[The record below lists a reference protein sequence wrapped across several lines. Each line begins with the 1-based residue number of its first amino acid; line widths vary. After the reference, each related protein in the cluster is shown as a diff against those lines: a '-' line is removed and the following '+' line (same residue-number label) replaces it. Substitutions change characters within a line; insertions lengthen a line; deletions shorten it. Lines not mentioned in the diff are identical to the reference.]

1 MAIQAGQT
9 HVVDDTTTVID
20 TVLTQEAGRLNGDIH
35 RRTVHITPWMDL
47 IKQTAFPEG
56 MGYTL
61 GTIIYDRALPTT
73 SANGSTLGVSWQDI
87 AGAHPAASTVTDT
100 SSLDQLIAGAQDTM
114 NVGSKSFIQFA
125 RMLKQYSL
133 KRAVIESPRI
143 NVEDL
148 RFAAYR
154 DEQLSAVVDAMTES
168 TRYTWEERNRDEY
181 DRLVGNVV
189 LCKSAGT
196 AITAGAS
203 EVKQSFAATGAAAST
218 TKIGD
223 VDSNND
229 DTCDINA
236 NISNKIMDMIYYRLV
251 RNGAGLNAYGREN
264 ARPVFA
270 AVMSS
275 EASNTLMLEAGIR
288 DDYRY
293 NNAKVSELIAPL
305 GVERSHKG
313 FYHLI
318 DDLAPRY
325 SFNATTDALERVYP
339 YAASSGVITPN
350 ASYETASFEAIYI
363 LHQDVMQIQVP
374 NPMSGSK
381 GLSFDPLTYRGK
393 YTWKNIMNEVT
404 NPDGTIGYFRGVL
417 ASASKPI
424 KTEFGYV
431 IIIKRDTS
439 TIAA

>member
-1 MAIQAGQT
+1 MAVQAGQT
-9 HVVDDTTTVID
+9 HVVDNSTTVID
-20 TVLTQEAGRLNGDIH
+20 TILTQEAGRLNGDIH

-73 SANGSTLGVSWQDI
+73 AANGSTLGVSWQDI
-87 AGAHPAASTVTDT
+87 GGAHPASSTVGDT

-114 NVGSKSFIQFA
+114 NVPTKSFIQFA

-181 DRLVGNVV
+181 DRLCGNYV
-189 LCKSAGT
+189 LCKTAGT
-196 AITAGAS
+196 AITSGAS
-203 EVKQSFAATGAAAST
+203 EVKQSFAAPAAAAST

-236 NISNKIMDMIYYRLV
+236 NISNKVMDMIYYRLV

-275 EASNTLMLEAGIR
+275 EASNTLILEAGIR

-313 FYHLI
+313 FYHLV

-325 SFNATTDALERVYP
+325 TFNATTDALERVYP
-339 YAASSGVITPN
+339 YTASSGIVTPN
-350 ASYETASFEAIYI
+350 SAYETASFEAIYI

-374 NPMSGSK
+374 NPISGAK
-381 GLSFDPLTYRGK
+381 GLAFDPLTYRGK

-431 IIIKRDTS
+431 IIFKRDTS
-439 TIAA
+439 AIAA